1 MNAERLHAI
10 IAALNAELKSS
21 GVISYLD
28 QLVSS
33 LQNQVS
39 QPAQP
44 QYEQQT
50 AQAYSQLLDALRK
63 PDLNRFNPTYQQ
75 VLEELGATSII
86 GNALASTVE
95 AIFGR
100 NTITPTIAHQ
110 ELSQIQATL
119 HNLQAAIDQ
128 LTAAYGALG
137 IGKEDLSA
145 GECELAVLVP
155 RAFVENKLELF
166 GEELQKL
173 NKIFGVFA
181 EIATGERPSFAIK
194 TISSSDLSVYLELA
208 AIIGACVATAVE
220 KIIALYKSLLEIR
233 KLLGEL
239 SEKGVEK
246 ENLKGLEDHANGI
259 MDKGIGV
266 LVEELIQEFCQTTDT
281 GRKNELSIELKY
293 SLKKIA
299 NRIDRGF
306 NIEVRMQAPAPIPD
320 ADPEADEHGKSI
332 GSLHARIL
340 AAAQTMQFL
349 KLEGPP
355 ILSLETDNPGNTEE
369 NT

>member
-10 IAALNAELKSS
+10 VAALHAELKSS
-21 GVISYLD
+21 SVIPYFE
-28 QLVSS
+28 QLVAA
-33 LQNQVS
+33 LQNQVN

-50 AQAYSQLLDALRK
+50 AQAYSQLIDALRK
-63 PDLNRFNPTYQQ
+63 TDLNRFSPTYQQ
-75 VLEELGATSII
+75 VLEELGAVEII
-86 GNALASTVE
+86 GSELASTVE
-95 AIFGR
+95 AVFGR

-110 ELSQIQATL
+110 ELSQTLAKL

-128 LTAAYGALG
+128 LIAAYGTLG

-155 RAFVENKLELF
+155 RAFVENKLEFF
-166 GEELQKL
+166 GKELEEL

-181 EIATGERPSFAIK
+181 EIATGERPGFTIK
-194 TISSSDLSVYLELA
+194 TISSSDLSVYLGLA
-208 AIIGACVATAVE
+208 AVTGACVATAIERIV
-220 KIIALYKSLLEIR
+220 ALYKSLLEIR
-233 KLLGEL
+233 KLQGEL
-239 SEKGVEK
+239 AAKGVEK
-246 ENLKGLEDHANGI
+246 ANLQGLEDHANGI
-259 MDKGIGV
+259 MENGVDV
-266 LVEELIQEFCQTTDT
+266 LVRDLIEEFSRSPDI
-281 GRKNELSIELKY
+281 GRTNELSIELKY

-306 NIEVRMQAPAPIPD
+306 NIEVRMQAPPPVPD
-320 ADPEADEHGKSI
+320 ADPEPKEQGKSL
-332 GSLHARIL
+332 GSLHARIQ

-355 ILSLETDNPGNTEE
+355 ILSLETNNPEAPE
-369 NT
+369 KKA